1 MLKIK
6 KVEVNFFGVNTY
18 IVWDSDTGDG
28 IIIDPGMLFDEEK
41 NDIDAIIRD
50 NNVSVKAIVLT
61 HMHLDHIFGVN
72 EAAAR
77 YNVPV
82 TGCAADAPLGAR
94 LNSQA
99 QRFMMRMQFDPVHL
113 TRTIADGD
121 TISVGTHTFTAI
133 HVPGH
138 SPGGMAYYDSADG
151 VLFTG
156 DTLFDGSI
164 GRTDL
169 EGGSHPQLIRS
180 ITDRLMTLP
189 DDTTVYPGHGPAT
202 TIAKERTSNPYL

>member
-77 YNVPV
+77 YDVPV
-82 TGCAADAPLGAR
+82 IGCAADAPLGER

-113 TRTIADGD
+113 TRTITDGD

-169 EGGSHPQLIRS
+169 EGGSHPQLIKS

-189 DDTTVYPGHGPAT
+189 DNTTVYPGHGPAT